1 MGVSFKVSRTGRRPF
16 PKHSSSFA
24 ALGNDEEGNSR
35 DGDSRALSKKGSF
48 GSKIEDCTTR
58 AGKEDVGVSR
68 SSLNSDP
75 SLISAE
81 DDVSFTLNL
90 FPDGYSIGKP
100 LEDVPKTLRPYGRIS
115 QNLFS
120 AIECGRLPGDL
131 LDALP
136 CKFVDGSVICEV
148 RDYRNPASEQGT
160 NIQSVVSS
168 PDVMKVRLQMSLE
181 IVVKD
186 IPSMSDSSWT
196 YGDLMEVE
204 SRILKALQPQL
215 CLDPAPQLDSICK
228 DLVPSKLNVALS
240 SVQKKRMRHVPE
252 ISVTSNNKIH
262 GKKICINRAP
272 ERPDYKLGDLGT
284 VQASALQQLPEMNI
298 QGVAA
303 GNAVSL
309 RQKGFLPDVPL
320 SALPLQQRYPM
331 PAANSRG
338 MQDRGAMPTGQ
349 DMIISYTDNSH
360 TSASMQGKREL
371 QEGQMSPMSN
381 LNNKRARI
389 AHGVP
394 ESVQQQQLGMQAEN
408 FPGSEMTLN
417 NPLLQQP
424 LIARGKPY
432 PNANMQKFSQQA
444 LDGMLNAEIGGAGA
458 LGSGSHGV
466 RYLPK
471 EEQFDSTGRMDST
484 DINRNKPNVQT
495 HDMEKDYLDPQVQL
509 PHKFPNQPYMRHG
522 FPQAVWNNVN
532 NQHMEHNLKREEPIS
547 RRKSAQSPRVSG
559 GALPQSPLSS
569 KSGEFSSGSVGQ
581 HYNVVAAPSGPTG
594 VMQKEKGVINS
605 VPPVAGAA
613 SMTSSANDSTQ
624 RANQA
629 QTAASKRRQNSL
641 SRTHAIS
648 GVGSPA
654 SVSTM
659 NLPLNA
665 NSPSIGTPPLA
676 DLSILDRFSK
686 IEMVT
691 MRRQLNRKKKAVD
704 HPVKKPGT
712 FTADNLM
719 LCLHN
724 TSNNDVFKDDSS
736 EMPLSKSIIGGSMN
750 IYKIRVMNL
759 THQDPLGTIV
769 SYTTRPRTRM
779 IMSEKPNDG
788 TVAVHYGDLDD
799 GDILASEEYFP
810 TLPNSHMADLL
821 AAQFKSLMSKEGC
834 PVDDHVQLKPTRT
847 NLPASTL
854 QNPPMMPNNNP
865 AVDVPQNNEGVLS
878 QQTGDMSNL
887 GNIGNASM
895 NIQRMLPPGSTQAM
909 QMAQPSLAQQALP
922 QQGIA
927 SNQNPLNH
935 PQLRSHMMLAK
946 NAVSQLN
953 AAGQTTGMQ
962 LPNQMLT
969 NKASPLHLQML
980 QQQPQPQPQQQQSPQ
995 QQQAQIQQR
1004 KIMGIEPGV
1013 GMGNISN
1020 NLVGLGNLGN
1030 AMGMGAGRGMGGPG
1044 ISAPMGQISGMGNI
1058 GQNAINTSQAS
1069 GLSNSIA
1076 RIQAGQ
1082 LTPIALSKIRMM
1094 QSRGLFGPQSGV
1106 GGISGIRSIH
1116 PGSTGLSMLG
1126 PGLNRANMNLMQRAA
1141 AVGSMGPPRLMTPG
1155 MNGYMNQQQQQM
1167 QLQMQMPQLQQQVQM
1182 PQQQQLQQVQMPQQQ
1197 QQMQMQQQPQ
1207 ESSSSPLQAVI
1218 SPPQQVGS
1226 PETMTMSQFNTS
1238 QLQPQQQ
1245 QQQQSSPQQ
1254 QMSQRTP
1261 MSPPQQMSS
1270 SGAVHAMSAGN
1281 QEGCPPASPQ
1291 LSSQTLG
1298 SVGSITNSPME
1309 MQGSAS
1315 KGNHGGS
1322 TTQ

>member
-1 MGVSFKVSRTGRRPF
+1 MIVLD
-16 PKHSSSFA
+16 HA
-24 ALGNDEEGNSR
+24 SR
-35 DGDSRALSKKGSF
+35 DG
-48 GSKIEDCTTR
+48 
-58 AGKEDVGVSR
+58 KEDAGVSR

-168 PDVMKVRLQMSLE
+168 PDVTKVRLQMSLE

-186 IPSMSDSSWT
+186 IPSISDISWT

-215 CLDPAPQLDSICK
+215 CLDPTPKLDSICK

-240 SVQKKRMRHVPE
+240 SVQRKRMRHLPD
-252 ISVTSNNKIH
+252 ISVTSNNKTH
-262 GKKICINRAP
+262 GKKICIDRAP

-284 VQASALQQLPEMNI
+284 AQASVLQQLPEMNI
-298 QGVAA
+298 QGGAA
-303 GNAVSL
+303 GNAVAL

-320 SALPLQQRYPM
+320 SALSIQQRYPTL
-331 PAANSRG
+331 AANSRG
-338 MQDRGAMPTGQ
+338 IQDRGAMPTGQ
-349 DMIISYTDNSH
+349 DMIISYTENSH
-360 TSASMQGKREL
+360 PSASMQGKREL

-381 LNNKRARI
+381 LNSKRARI

-394 ESVQQQQLGMQAEN
+394 ESIQQQQLGMQAEN
-408 FPGSEMTLN
+408 FHGLEMTLN
-417 NPLLQQP
+417 NPLLQQH
-424 LIARGKPY
+424 LITRGKQY
-432 PNANMQKFSQQA
+432 STANMQKFPHQA
-444 LDGMLNAEIGGAGA
+444 LDGMLNAEIGG
-458 LGSGSHGV
+458 SGSHGV
-466 RYLPK
+466 RYVPK
-471 EEQFDSTGRMDST
+471 EEQFDSTVKMDST

-495 HDMEKDYLDPQVQL
+495 HEMEKDHLDPQVQL
-509 PHKFPNQPYMRHG
+509 PHKFSNQAYIRHG
-522 FPQAVWNNVN
+522 FPQAAWNNVN

-581 HYNVVAAPSGPTG
+581 HYNVVAAPLGPTG

-605 VPPVAGAA
+605 VPPVTGAG

-624 RANQA
+624 RPNQV

-641 SRTHAIS
+641 PKTQAFS

-676 DLSILDRFSK
+676 DQTILDRFSK

-691 MRRQLNRKKKAVD
+691 MRHQLNRKKKAVD

-712 FTADNLM
+712 FSADNLM

-724 TSNNDVFKDDSS
+724 TSNSEVFKDDSS
-736 EMPLSKSIIGGSMN
+736 EMPLSKSIIGGNMN

-759 THQDPLGTIV
+759 THQDTLGNVV
-769 SYTTRPRTRM
+769 SYSPRPRTRM

-799 GDILASEEYFP
+799 GDILASEEFFP
-810 TLPNSHMADLL
+810 TLPNTHLADLL

-834 PVDDHVQLKPTRT
+834 SVDDHVQLKPTRT
-847 NLPASTL
+847 NLPAIAQ
-854 QNPPMMPNNNP
+854 QNPPMIPSNNP
-865 AVDVPQNNEGVLS
+865 AVDMPQNNEGVSS

-887 GNIGNASM
+887 GNIGNAPI

-909 QMAQPSLAQQALP
+909 QMAQPSLVQQVLP
-922 QQGIA
+922 QQGMT

-935 PQLRSHMMLAK
+935 PQLRSHMMLAR

-953 AAGQTTGMQ
+953 AAGQNTGMQ
-962 LPNQMLT
+962 LTNQMLT
-969 NKASPLHLQML
+969 NKASPLHLQ
-980 QQQPQPQPQQQQSPQ
+980 QQQPQQQPQQQQQQSTQ
-995 QQQAQIQQR
+995 QQQAQVQQR
-1004 KIMGIEPGV
+1004 KMMGIGSSMS
-1013 GMGNISN
+1013 MGNMSN

-1030 AMGMGAGRGMGGPG
+1030 AMGIGAGRGMGGPG
-1044 ISAPMGQISGMGNI
+1044 ISVPMGQISGMGSI
-1058 GQNAINTSQAS
+1058 GQNGMNTSQAS
-1069 GLSNSIA
+1069 GLSNSMP

-1082 LTPIALSKIRMM
+1082 LTPSALSKIRMM

-1106 GGISGIRSIH
+1106 GSIPGIRSIH

-1141 AVGSMGPPRLMTPG
+1141 AVGSMGPPRLMTQG
-1155 MNGYMNQQQQQM
+1155 MNVYMNPQQQM
-1167 QLQMQMPQLQQQVQM
+1167 QLHQQQMQM
-1182 PQQQQLQQVQMPQQQ
+1182 PQQQQQVQMQQQQQPQQMQ
-1197 QQMQMQQQPQ
+1197 MQQQPQQMQMQQQQQPQQMQMQQQPQ

-1226 PETMTMSQFNTS
+1226 PHTMAMSQFNAQ

-1245 QQQQSSPQQ
+1245 QQQQPQQQSSPQRQ
-1254 QMSQRTP
+1254 TSQRTP

-1270 SGAVHAMSAGN
+1270 SGAVHAMSTGN